1 MKMLVRYQFYL
12 RGQMII
18 ILQKFKFFYIADTD
32 ITDENIYYK
41 QSISVL
47 EELEGLK
54 YKSFFGGKIPD
65 FGFELI
71 K

>member
-32 ITDENIYYK
+32 ITDE
-41 QSISVL
+41 
-47 EELEGLK
+47 
-54 YKSFFGGKIPD
+54 
-65 FGFELI
+65 
-71 K
+71 